1 MVPDFEK
8 RGDIGDTHLGLW
20 GAGVIVL
27 SSDRTLAQRKNLLS
41 KEVAPW
47 EILSRKDVLRRKYN
61 ISIDQKQSFC

>member
-8 RGDIGDTHLGLW
+8 RGDIGDTHLGRW
-20 GAGVIVL
+20 RAGVIVL

-47 EILSRKDVLRRKYN
+47 EILSRKDVPRRKYN